1 MKLKLLTPLLL
12 TLTTLFF
19 IANANAET
27 LNTNIAG
34 LVVKDVGCV
43 SGSYY
48 SGRLVNRNNHSLGS
62 NKSINIT
69 MYDSDGDRV
78 GVQSTRLKLINAK
91 ESQTFYTTTK
101 DSSCNSD
108 YKISI
113 TIN

>member
-12 TLTTLFF
+12 IVSTLFF

-34 LVVKDVGCV
+34 LVVKDIWC
-43 SGSYY
+43 SSKY
-48 SGRLVNRNNHSLGS
+48 SGRLVNRNNHSLGN

-91 ESQTFYTTTK
+91 ESQKFYTTTK

>member
-34 LVVKDVGCV
+34 LVVKDLECLGR
-43 SGSYY
+43 Y

-91 ESQTFYTTTK
+91 ESQTFYTMTQS
-101 DSSCNSD
+101 SSCERY